1 LVRNKEMD
9 LAKVVILEGD
19 FLANRQKVLKANYGM
34 IIQKRDILRQMI
46 VDEMC
51 KLSNAEYCL
60 KNLDFAINREY
71 STINFKIENGIRYS
85 LNVSGF
91 GDIDCRDALNEQA
104 RMKNIIHES
113 KLRLFNLKYVEENYD
128 LYEELCRHIK
138 RD

>member
-1 LVRNKEMD
+1 MD
-9 LAKVVILEGD
+9 LAKVVALEGD
-19 FLANRQKVLKANYGM
+19 FLKNRQKVLKANYNM
-34 IIQKRDILRQMI
+34 MVSKRDILRQEI

-51 KLSNAEYCL
+51 KLANAEYCL

-71 STINFKIENGIRYS
+71 SVINFKIENGIRYS
-85 LNVSGF
+85 VHVFGF

-113 KLRLFNLKYVEENYD
+113 KLRLFNLKYVDENYD
-128 LYEELCRHIK
+128 LYEKLCRHIK